1 MTQHLFAQDFNL
13 NELQNAL
20 LQKLATDPGSPADF
34 QFWGNTATG
43 VFKIRM
49 GGVTHPF
56 GRIDQLNAPTG
67 PLSLNN
73 QRVTNLADPTGA
85 QDSAT
90 KAYVDALLQGFAWKD
105 DVRVASTGNVPVAST
120 GNGAVVDGVTLA
132 TGDRVLL
139 KNQTAATENGI
150 YVVGAASLSRAP
162 DADTAGDVQAM
173 TAFVNEGTA
182 NADTAWTM
190 TTNAPIT
197 LGTTALAFV
206 KAYGGAT
213 SSFNKFAASV
223 GDGTATSINVTHN
236 LGTRDLL
243 SDVWRNS
250 TPWDRVFPKVQLPDA
265 NTATVLFSTAPA
277 ANAFR
282 LVLGG

>member
-1 MTQHLFAQDFNL
+1 MTQHLFAQDYNL

-20 LQKLATDPGSPADF
+20 LQKLATDPASPADF
-34 QFWGNTATG
+34 QFWGNTASG
-43 VFKIRM
+43 VFKVRM
-49 GGVTHPF
+49 GGVTYAF
-56 GRIDQLNAPTG
+56 GRLDQLNAPAA
-67 PLSLNN
+67 SLNMNN
-73 QRVTNLADPTGA
+73 QRVINQADPTAA

-105 DVRVASTGNVPVAST
+105 DVRAASTANVAVASP
-120 GNGAVVDGVTLA
+120 GAAIDGITPA
-132 TGDRVLL
+132 AGDRVLL
-139 KNQTAATENGI
+139 KNQTAGSENGI
-150 YVVGAASLSRAP
+150 WVFNGAAVAMSRAA
-162 DADTAGDVQAM
+162 DADSSGDVQAM

-197 LGTTALAFV
+197 LGSTALAFV

-243 SDVWRNS
+243 SDVWRNAS
-250 TPWDRVFPKVQLPDA
+250 PWDRVFPKVQLPDA
-265 NTATVLFSTAPA
+265 NTATVLFSAAPA
-277 ANAFR
+277 AAAYR